1 MRHKNYNSLKKA
13 LTASGIKDEVLVALD
28 PSLKNLATMAN
39 KLEDLRKIIEA
50 EPAVIEYDNG
60 GGQSGMRENPSY
72 KAYEALWKSYL
83 SGMTILIK
91 MLDTN
96 SAKPDEKQESATA
109 LQLILNKH
117 KKTA

>member
-1 MRHKNYNSLKKA
+1 MKNKNYSLLKKA
-13 LTASGIKDEVLVALD
+13 LSSSGIPDTTLNALK
-28 PSLKNLATMAN
+28 PTLQNLSTMADR
-39 KLEDLRKIIEA
+39 LEILREIISD
-50 EPAVIEYDNG
+50 EPAFIEYDNG

>member
-1 MRHKNYNSLKKA
+1 MRSKNYNSLKKA

-50 EPAVIEYDNG
+50 EPAVIDYDNG
-60 GGQSGMRENPSY
+60 GGQQGKRENPSY
-72 KAYEALWKSYL
+72 KAFEALWKSYL
-83 SGMTILIK
+83 SGMNSLIK
-91 MLDTN
+91 IMDTD
-96 SAKPDEKQESATA
+96 SAPQEEKQESKTA

-117 KKTA
+117 RQPA